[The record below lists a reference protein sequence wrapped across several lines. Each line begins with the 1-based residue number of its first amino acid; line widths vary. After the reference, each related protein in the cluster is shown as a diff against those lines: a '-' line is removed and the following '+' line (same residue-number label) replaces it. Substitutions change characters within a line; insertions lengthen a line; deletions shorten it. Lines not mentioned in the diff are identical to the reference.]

1 VQILERQVQMAEGTR
16 LGRIEVS
23 PTAIASIA
31 SQAVL
36 NSYGVVGMAS
46 KSLVGGLAEL
56 LHPDSKRGVE
66 VRLEGDQIIIDLYVV
81 IEYGTRISTV
91 AHNIMSNVKFS
102 VEKALGVPVSQVNVH
117 VQGLRV
123 SDLEIRN

>member
-1 VQILERQVQMAEGTR
+1 MTEETR

-46 KSLVGGLAEL
+46 KSLVGGLAQIIQ
-56 LHPDSKRGVE
+56 PDSKRGVE
-66 VRLEGDQIIIDLYVV
+66 VKLEGDQIIIDLYVV
-81 IEYGTRISTV
+81 IEYGTRISAV
-91 AHNIMSNVKFS
+91 AHNVMSSVKFS
-102 VEKALGVPVSQVNVH
+102 VEKVLGLPVSQVNVH

-123 SDLEIRN
+123 SDLEIGD

>member
-1 VQILERQVQMAEGTR
+1 MSEEMR

-46 KSLVGGLAEL
+46 KSLVDGLAQIIQ
-56 LHPDSKRGVE
+56 PDSKRGVE
-66 VRLEGDQIIIDLYVV
+66 VKLEGDRIIIDLYVV
-81 IEYGTRISTV
+81 IEYGTRISAV
-91 AHNIMSNVKFS
+91 AHNVMSSVKFS

-123 SDLEIRN
+123 SDLEIGD